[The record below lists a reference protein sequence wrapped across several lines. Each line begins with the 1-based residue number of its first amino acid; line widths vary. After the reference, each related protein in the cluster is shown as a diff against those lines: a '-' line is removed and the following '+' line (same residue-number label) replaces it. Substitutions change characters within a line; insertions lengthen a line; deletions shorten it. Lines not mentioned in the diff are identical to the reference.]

1 MRNIASAVRYKDAL
15 SRMATG
21 ELDEL
26 RALFASPSSSSAGSP
41 PRETALPLT
50 RIAKFGVA
58 DENRKLAEVG
68 RMQKEERRQTREME
82 EAMRIEKA
90 RASKAKAVAIQER
103 ARLHKDMTQQPHM
116 RGDCDAAAAAH
127 LCTRRHDH
135 HTRRLGG

>member
-1 MRNIASAVRYKDAL
+1 MFGVPHAKYRVGSPIQEPP

-58 DENRKLAEVG
+58 DENRRLAEQG
-68 RMQKEERRQTREME
+68 RMAQDARKIGSHRETRNVCMLP
-82 EAMRIEKA
+82 A
-90 RASKAKAVAIQER
+90 RAGVHA
-103 ARLHKDMTQQPHM
+103 AR
-116 RGDCDAAAAAH
+116 R
-127 LCTRRHDH
+127 
-135 HTRRLGG
+135 

>member
-1 MRNIASAVRYKDAL
+1 
-15 SRMATG
+15 MATG

-103 ARLHKDMTQQPHM
+103 ARLHKDMTQQMNHALVQQIRETEAEWKEEREM
-116 RGDCDAAAAAH
+116 AYNDFREQGRKRVLMANALDA
-127 LCTRRHDH
+127 RP
-135 HTRRLGG
+135 